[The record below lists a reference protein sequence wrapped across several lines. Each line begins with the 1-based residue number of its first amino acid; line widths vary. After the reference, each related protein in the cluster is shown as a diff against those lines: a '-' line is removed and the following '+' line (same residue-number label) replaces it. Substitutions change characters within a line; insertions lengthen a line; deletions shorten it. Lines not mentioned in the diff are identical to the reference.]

1 MNGSGQ
7 NPDPAYD
14 QNPGAETDR
23 AGQEPERYELTER
36 PGYQFGVDRRDF
48 FRATGAGIVIFGV
61 MSRVEGVGAAA
72 GPEAPDGGRQR
83 GAAQRGESGWAAMAA
98 LPENVGAWLH
108 IAPSGAVTV
117 FTGKVEVGQGVRT
130 SLAQE
135 VAQELAAPFDRITL
149 VMGDTARTP
158 FDMGTFGSR
167 TTPMM
172 GQRLRHV
179 AAAAREVL
187 LRLAAE
193 HWRLGAERQK
203 QLRAEGGRVRDPSTG
218 RELSYGALAQG
229 RELAEATYLH
239 DALTPGAD
247 WTIAGRSVPKVNGA
261 AVVTGAFTFP
271 SDITRPN
278 LRHGKVIRPPAFGC
292 RLLHADGRAAERMP
306 GVRMVRDG
314 DFLGVTAPSLAAAER
329 AARAVRAEWTPAPE
343 QPASADLFPYLR
355 QHAEAGEARDQ
366 FHQGSMAAG
375 MRQAAQRGQATYTV
389 AYIQHAPME
398 TRAAVAEWRD
408 GGVTVWTGTQRPFA
422 TREALAEAFHLP
434 RAKARVLVPDT
445 GSAFGGKHTPEAALE
460 AARLARAAGA
470 PVRLQ
475 WTREEEFTWAYFRPA
490 GVITVAW
497 GVAADGSITAW
508 EFHNYNS
515 GAAAV
520 RTQYA
525 IPNQRIAFHPTAH
538 PLRQGSYRALAAT
551 ANCFARESAMDEMA
565 HAVGMDPLAF
575 RLKNLRDER
584 MQAVYQAAARA
595 FGWPRPK
602 TEAGQGFGFGGG
614 TDKGGRVATCAEILM
629 RDGHVEVRQVVSAWE
644 SGAVIDP
651 DNLRNQ
657 ITGAAILGLGGALF
671 EAVEFSAGQVE
682 TDRFSR
688 YAVPRFAGLPRIA
701 AVLVNRPDLP
711 PAGAGEIPIVGIAP
725 ALANAIFDASGER
738 RRDMPLARGTSRA

>member
-1 MNGSGQ
+1 MSGAGQ

-14 QNPGAETDR
+14 QNPG
-23 AGQEPERYELTER
+23 GQAQTAPHEPERYELSER
-36 PGYQFGVDRRDF
+36 PYQFGVDRRDF

-61 MSRVEGVGAAA
+61 MSSVEGAGAAVF
-72 GPEAPDGGRQR
+72 PEAPDGGRP
-83 GAAQRGESGWAAMAA
+83 GGAQRGGSGWETMAS

-135 VAQELAAPFDRITL
+135 VAQELAVPFDGITM

-193 HWRLGAERQK
+193 HWHLSGERQK
-203 QLRAEGGRVRDPSTG
+203 QLRAEGGRVVDASTG
-218 RELSYGALAQG
+218 RWLSYGDLAQD

-239 DALTPGAD
+239 DALTPAAD

-261 AVVTGAFTFP
+261 AVVTGAFRFP
-271 SDITRPN
+271 SDITRADMQY
-278 LRHGKVIRPPAFGC
+278 GKVIRPPAFGC

-306 GVRMVRDG
+306 GVRVVRDG
-314 DFLGVTAPSLAAAER
+314 DFLGVTAPSLEVAER
-329 AARAVRAEWTPAPE
+329 AARAVRAKWTPAPE
-343 QPASADLFPYLR
+343 QPSNADLFTYLR
-355 QHAEAGEARDQ
+355 EHAEPGEARDRFQ
-366 FHQGSMAAG
+366 QGSMAEG
-375 MRQAAQRGQATYTV
+375 LRQASRRGQATYTV

-422 TREALAEAFHLP
+422 TRDALAEAFHLP

-490 GVITVAW
+490 GVIRVAW
-497 GVAADGSITAW
+497 GVAGDGGITAW

-515 GAAAV
+515 GAAAL
-520 RTQYA
+520 RTQYS

-584 MQAVYQAAARA
+584 MRAVYRAAARA
-595 FGWPRPK
+595 FGWPRRK

-614 TDKGGRVATCAEILM
+614 TDKGGRVATCAEIVM
-629 RDGHVEVRQVVSAWE
+629 RNGQVAVRHVVSAWE

-671 EAVEFSAGQVE
+671 EEIEFSAGQVK

-688 YAVPRFAGLPRIA
+688 YAVPRFAGLPRIE

-711 PAGAGEIPIVGIAP
+711 PAGAGEIPIVGVAP

-738 RRDMPLARGTSRA
+738 RRTMPLARGASRA